1 MGPIGVKAHLAP
13 FLPDHAII
21 NVDAETKGNGAVSA
35 APFGSAG
42 ILCIS
47 YLYVA
52 LLGKT
57 GVTDSTKYAITNA
70 NYLAKKLSQHYPIL
84 YTGDNGRVAH
94 ECIIDLRPI
103 KAECGI
109 TEVDMAK
116 RLMDYGFH
124 APTMSFPVAGTFMI
138 EPTESES
145 KVELDRFIE
154 AMVCIRDEVR
164 KVESGEW
171 TADDN
176 PLHNA
181 PHTMADV
188 TSEWNRAYSI
198 KEAVYPVAAVA
209 ENKFWP
215 TVNRIDD
222 VYGDRNLI
230 CSCPSVDT
238 YKD

>member
-1 MGPIGVKAHLAP
+1 
-13 FLPDHAII
+13 
-21 NVDAETKGNGAVSA
+21 
-35 APFGSAG
+35 
-42 ILCIS
+42 
-47 YLYVA
+47 
-52 LLGKT
+52 
-57 GVTDSTKYAITNA
+57 
-70 NYLAKKLSQHYPIL
+70 
-84 YTGDNGRVAH
+84 
-94 ECIIDLRPI
+94 
-103 KAECGI
+103 
-109 TEVDMAK
+109 
-116 RLMDYGFH
+116 
-124 APTMSFPVAGTFMI
+124 MI

-164 KVESGEW
+164 KVETGEW
-171 TADDN
+171 TEQDN

-181 PHTMADV
+181 PHTMADI